1 LTLRARSLRQARA
14 ENPLKVFILG
24 LDGATAGVLDPLM
37 AEGKMPNL
45 KALCTAGVRGS
56 LLSTVPP
63 TSPVAWSTF
72 VTGKNPGKHGVY
84 DFLEFAHNP
93 LGGRVNSSR
102 SIQGETIWEIATRAG
117 KRVVVGGVP
126 LTYPPRRDA
135 GLLFGD
141 FLTPPG
147 VSDLCSDPLLLAELE
162 RSLGAYEPLCTAA
175 YHRGNELEVL
185 GRLRAFLDY
194 HLAAIRFLI
203 DRREWDLFCYNLM
216 AVDRLHHELW
226 HVFDESHPFRKGRD
240 LREARAGLEAF
251 FRAIDTA
258 IGELRH
264 RIGKDAAFFILSDH
278 GNGSLTHY
286 LNLNLWLLDEGYI
299 RLRRGPGPLLK
310 SWLFRR
316 GKNPAW
322 AYRRLARL
330 GFADLVVGR
339 LRGGQLGKLDRL
351 ADFLFLS
358 RRDIDWSRTRA
369 YAQGNYGQIFLNIAG
384 RQPNGIVAPG
394 ADAEALAS
402 ELTRKLF
409 ELRSP
414 ETGEALIGAAQRG
427 KDIYHGPQSALAP
440 DLRVELRDPRH
451 HTIGLFDFSTH
462 AVLSRAFSMSG
473 DHRPEGVLYAAGK
486 SILAGS
492 TPRNARLCDIAP
504 TILHFLGLPI
514 PADMDGR
521 LLAEVLDPAYHGEP
535 VVARSANEGDGTGA
549 AGGPPRSLTP
559 GMTAEEEAAVR
570 QRLESLGYL

>member
-1 LTLRARSLRQARA
+1 M
-14 ENPLKVFILG
+14 KVFLLG
-24 LDGATAGVLDPLM
+24 LDGATASVLDPLM
-37 AEGKMPNL
+37 ESGQMPNL

-56 LLSTVPP
+56 LLSTIPP

-84 DFLEFAHNP
+84 DFIEFAHDP

-102 SIQGETIWEIATRAG
+102 SIEGETLWEMATRAG

-126 LTYPPRRDA
+126 LTYPPRRNA

-147 VSDLCSDPLLLAELE
+147 GSDLCSDPLLLAEVE
-162 RSLGAYEPLCTAA
+162 RSLGPYEPLCTAA
-175 YHRGNELEVL
+175 YHRGNELDVL

-194 HLAAIRFLI
+194 HLATIRFLLE
-203 DRREWDLFCYNLM
+203 RREWDLFCYNLM

-258 IGELRH
+258 IGDLRH
-264 RIGKDAAFFILSDH
+264 KIGKDAAFFILSDH

-299 RLRRGPGPLLK
+299 RLRRRPIVALK

-330 GFADLVVGR
+330 GFADMVVGR

-351 ADFLFLS
+351 TDLLFLS

-369 YAQGNYGQIFLNIAG
+369 YAQGNYGQVFLNIRG
-384 RQPNGIVAPG
+384 RQSSGAVAPG
-394 ADAEALAS
+394 DEAEALAV
-402 ELTRKLF
+402 ELTRKLL

-414 ETGEALIGAAQRG
+414 EGDPLISEVRRG
-427 KDIYHGPQSALAP
+427 KDIYHGPQSGLAP

-473 DHRPEGVLYAAGK
+473 DHRPEGVLYAAGR

-492 TPRNARLCDIAP
+492 TPLNAQLCDMAP
-504 TILHFLGLPI
+504 TILHLLGLPI

-521 LLAEVLDPAYHGEP
+521 ILAEILDPLHRREP
-535 VVARSANEGDGTGA
+535 AVAGAGNEGDGTGA
-549 AGGPPRSLTP
+549 GDGSAVSLTP
-559 GMTAEEEAAVR
+559 GMTAEEETAVR
-570 QRLESLGYL
+570 RRLESLGYL